1 MKTIFEFYEITS
13 INGMYRLCGQYES
26 AEKALEEI
34 NRSYE
39 YAKTRGYD
47 NKHDKWLIVCNQI
60 SREFDNKGTFLKE
73 ERIRFT
79 VESVEYSDYE
89 NAFVFV
95 Y

>member
-13 INGMYRLCGQYES
+13 INDMHGLCGQYES